1 VGLAGEGIDRYPSL
15 DVVADYEM
23 MIERL
28 CNFNP
33 VDPPVVTLSPE
44 AHVYRKR
51 VEKLARAII
60 TAPAVIPAL
69 QGHAAKLKGIFPRLL
84 LTFHMAEV
92 WPLMVEKVA
101 EPVSGET
108 ARRAYL
114 FMTKFLL
121 PHVVKVYETYFR
133 TQSIEYE
140 IVQGVAELI
149 LTHGLTT
156 LTDRDIQRN
165 GPHQIRKDKRKRDAV
180 IEVLRETNWLVREVD
195 NNCRNKKTQ
204 AGTKW
209 LVNPRVHIEYA
220 AQAERIRRQ
229 RELNKRLF
237 AASRDVLDAE
247 YGDDDE
253 A

>member
-1 VGLAGEGIDRYPSL
+1 
-15 DVVADYEM
+15 
-23 MIERL
+23 
-28 CNFNP
+28 
-33 VDPPVVTLSPE
+33 
-44 AHVYRKR
+44 
-51 VEKLARAII
+51 
-60 TAPAVIPAL
+60 
-69 QGHAAKLKGIFPRLL
+69 
-84 LTFHMAEV
+84 
-92 WPLMVEKVA
+92 
-101 EPVSGET
+101 
-108 ARRAYL
+108 
-114 FMTKFLL
+114 MTKFLL

-180 IEVLRETNWLVREVD
+180 IEVLRETNWLVGEVD

-220 AQAERIRRQ
+220 AQAERIRQQ
-229 RELNKRLF
+229 RESNKRLF